1 MGLCEKLRKDPQGRA
16 TLPTPFTKTDMKEA
30 FAKEIKETGRSM
42 AVQQVKDL
50 MSSLL

>member
-16 TLPTPFTKTDMKEA
+16 TLPTPFTKTDMKKA
-30 FAKEIKETGRSM
+30 FAKETGRSM